1 MQITLSNVN
10 LYVRNMERAKQFY
23 TDVLGLVEDSQRSFL
38 PTFILFNAGGC
49 TLTLQD
55 SSAPGAVFGKADSIE
70 LGFAVDD
77 VEAVRSR
84 LQAQG
89 ITVTEIQQMGWGSG
103 FDTVD
108 PEGHRLTIYR
118 MRKSHN
124 DQ

>member
-1 MQITLSNVN
+1 MPTALGNIN
-10 LYVRNMERAKQFY
+10 LYVQDMERAKQFY
-23 TDVLGLVEDSQRSFL
+23 TNILGLVEDTQRSFP

-55 SSAPGAVFGKADSIE
+55 SSAPGAAFGKADSVE

-84 LQAQG
+84 LQAAG
-89 ITVTEIQQMGWGSG
+89 MTVSEIQQMGWGGG

-108 PEGHRLTIYR
+108 PDGHRLTIYR
-118 MRKSHN
+118 MRESN
-124 DQ
+124 SEQ